1 MKKQIIPYLLALIL
15 SGGLLFRASAQEGM
29 GVSPLSSDK
38 AFVQANGLRTPAAR
52 EVTPPDLNRLL
63 SEDARFGWPRFAAG
77 IPVSFDVMRSG
88 EWQTLA
94 NGDRLCRMSLRA
106 KGAKGLTL
114 HYADFYLPPESRL
127 HIYNK
132 DKTRVLGA
140 FSSFNNPGGGRFATA
155 MIQGEELTLEYYEPS
170 FCRDQ
175 ARLVIDL
182 VGYAYKPAV
191 VERSGGADSL
201 YINCPP
207 GADWQQEK
215 RGVLVIL
222 MKFKNSN
229 DVFWCNGALLNNTAG
244 DKTPYVMTSYDGIFG
259 PKHVFGLQPSFD
271 EVIFYFNWEYKDCEG
286 PALSPNLATMVGCT
300 EVVNDQATNTL
311 LLKINNDIPP
321 SPHRPYFLGW
331 DKSGAIPADPVCI
344 YIPVNDYKRLTFFT
358 KPLSSPQDPVQSPVD
373 TGMVYSGNIFW
384 LTRWDDVNF
393 YAPPG
398 APLLDKKGRFTGFH
412 FKSDGGCNGRNVYFT
427 RFYKSSPCQINP
439 FLDPE
444 EANVESIDGLDG
456 SCGNL
461 TGPVVELD
469 QAVMGKLSKF
479 ISKELQGNYKVLE
492 QAYIRHQ
499 REIDRALTSDDPK
512 YREVRTA
519 LETLKQRLTPAFF
532 RAFVYEKENILRA
545 EDLDAWKHFLSALSK
560 VVGSEAFTRDM
571 QKVSRL
577 FDVAAGKD
585 LKSGLIAFDRASFS
599 ETSTADT
606 LAPVQRL
613 NAILLGNPGIVTTL
627 RYELPYA
634 GKVEIVLIDS
644 GGALRKMLR
653 SGYEE
658 SGIYT
663 FEIDKHELPPGIYFV
678 QCALNGATGK
688 QQSVQ
693 KLIVQ

>member
-132 DKTRVLGA
+132 DKTQVLGA

-244 DKTPYVMTSYDGIFG
+244 DKTPFVLTSYDGMYG
-259 PKHVFGLQPSFD
+259 PAQAFGLEPALD
-271 EVIFYFNWEYKDCEG
+271 EIIFYFNWEYADCEG
-286 PALSPNLATMVGCT
+286 PAFSPNVASMVGCT
-300 EVVNDQATNTL
+300 LISADQATNTL
-311 LLKINNDIPP
+311 LLKIKNAIPP
-321 SPHRPYFLGW
+321 SPYRPFFLGW
-331 DKSGAIPADPVCI
+331 DNSNAVPVHPLCL
-344 YIPVNDYKRLTFFT
+344 YVPVNGFKRLTTFNTSFAI
-358 KPLSSPQDPVQSPVD
+358 PNDAVQSPVD
-373 TGMVYSGNIFW
+373 SSLAYAGNTF
-384 LTRWDDVNF
+384 LQSVWDDPNF
-393 YAPPG
+393 NAPPG
-398 APLLDKKGRFTGFH
+398 APLFDSTHRLTGIH
-412 FKSDGGCNGRNVYFT
+412 FKTGGGCSGKNVYFS
-427 RFYKSSPCQINP
+427 RFHRSWPCQLSP
-439 FLDPE
+439 ALDPGGTG
-444 EANVESIDGLDG
+444 VTSLDGLDG
-456 SCGNL
+456 SCGNF
-461 TGPVVELD
+461 TGPVAELD
-469 QAVMGKLSKF
+469 QAVLGNLSKF
-479 ISKELQGNYKVLE
+479 ISKELQGNYKIME
-492 QAYIRHQ
+492 RAYIRHK
-499 REIDRALTSDDPK
+499 REIDLALTSDEPK
-512 YREVRTA
+512 YREVRAA
-519 LETLKQRLTPAFF
+519 LEALKQRLTPAFF
-532 RAFVYEKENILRA
+532 RAFVFEKENVLSA

-606 LAPVQRL
+606 LATVQRL

-688 QQSVQ
+688 QQSVR